1 MKNERMYN
9 ELIELLTTDS
19 AAGKENAIA
28 DKLTEKMEAL
38 GFTVPEEGPYLNV
51 PLSRLHLKPNTLIAS
66 ILRGQRV
73 IIPGGDDCMLAG
85 DSVVVVAEPHRTISN
100 LTDIFSDRGGFV
112 E

>member
-38 GFTVPEEGPYLNV
+38 GFTVTRDNAGE
-51 PLSRLHLKPNTLIAS
+51 TF
-66 ILRGQRV
+66 
-73 IIPGGDDCMLAG
+73 GGECGNGYERCSKNCREHDARKAHCK
-85 DSVVVVAEPHRTISN
+85 
-100 LTDIFSDRGGFV
+100 
-112 E
+112 